1 MPKRNRTIFEPVAPV
16 WKVRDMI
23 TQLGGVGPTTEKLM
37 ARGFFPPP
45 ADTVQGWSTRN
56 SCPGAWMPALFAV
69 AQDEG
74 LIDNPMDAL
83 IRDFRL
89 KKKGN
94 KGSKPPVLV
103 HKVASK

>member
-1 MPKRNRTIFEPVAPV
+1 MPKRNRTIFEPVSPV
-16 WKVRDMI
+16 WKVRDI
-23 TQLGGVGPTTEKLM
+23 IAQLGGVGPVTEKLM

-74 LIDNPMDAL
+74 LIDSPMDAL
-83 IRDFRL
+83 IHDFRL
-89 KKKGN
+89 KRKGN

-103 HKVASK
+103 QKAAHK